1 MEYKQ
6 TIRFMFDYNCPPLW
20 LTRDYGDYDKNVVG
34 CWLVSSNGCFVGDD
48 YSLDGKPLDTRE
60 PEERLKGEFEL
71 EQKVKLIYEIYCRL
85 WDINEF
91 PAGEPYIGFE
101 DEQEKKD
108 FFDACDYVIK
118 RMKEIFGDEFS
129 AHEYDE
135 RLVNERSWGCKK
147 AETEKKE

>member
-1 MEYKQ
+1 MKREIEFQ
-6 TIRFMFDYNCPPLW
+6 FDYNCAPIW
-20 LTRDYGDYDKNVVG
+20 LIGEGD
-34 CWLVSSNGCFVGDD
+34 WLISGEGYFVGNV
-48 YSLDGKPLDTRE
+48 YSLDGKPLGIRK

-71 EQKVKLIYEIYCRL
+71 EQNVKLIYEIYCRL
-85 WDINEF
+85 FDINEF

-129 AHEYDE
+129 VKESTE
-135 RLVNERSWGCKK
+135 RLVNERSWGCK
-147 AETEKKE
+147 AETKKKE